1 MQANEEEE
9 PEIHELFETW
19 ESQVNVYFTLTRPTK
34 TLRQARHRGEECRA
48 DRTGNCCMGRTCLC
62 YQQRAECG
70 GDCPC
75 KCRALA
81 HGICQNQQMRRAG
94 SVQCYVVRD
103 HSKRHNRF
111 LVDQPVKSGQFI
123 IEMTGIFM
131 ETERLKQSELP
142 ELGDYHVMHCY
153 QHAQTNMTLDM
164 RMFGNKSRYIR
175 SVCQGCRPSA
185 RVVEVFVDCD
195 LHLGVFARRD
205 LRTGEEVT
213 IPFDRDPSPEHII
226 RCPQLIPNACLF
238 KARDSNDQR
247 FTSHP
252 YVEPR
257 NLDIYRF
264 LIKVMVM
271 DPKAYN
277 RLQRMWGLPRT
288 KLRRQIAAA
297 RGDQE
302 NTATRK
308 STKRVRPPPDKGKER
323 LSSLA
328 DVAAAAEEPHA
339 EHAPHVDSTDGVGD
353 DDDNYDETTGGWW
366 QLTDAER
373 DMLPMAFPEAE
384 MVRLDLTDQ
393 PVVAP
398 PPPRPV
404 IHDPPTFLQDCQVL
418 DQIWDWTRTNVE
430 FVRDAA
436 AWSAMVRK
444 YAKDKS
450 IPNLNINLNWAR
462 YNVKKDEKSIL
473 PRSFVSKSKLMTELT
488 HLVHLTINPCEC
500 QFSATAFQNLTR
512 FTNLR
517 SLGVDGLDCV
527 SDEVLEPFTALQ
539 NLVHLRVR
547 QCPGVTLQGLQ
558 NFSSGLKSLDLGQGQ
573 IITQDNLPTLF
584 RIFPGLVGLTL
595 DSSPRVTDELAMR
608 LPYARGSSSSSSFSS
623 SAAPSYCPLISLSLQ
638 GCGELSQFGVNT
650 ICPEYFPFLTALS
663 VGHCA
668 SLPAELA
675 LLTRLSRLDIS
686 GIINLPSDIS
696 HILARLEGLTYLGV
710 ANTGMLFDDLCTV
723 GNTLRRLTEFDVTS
737 CHAVKGHEGL
747 LQLRL
752 PPGCKL
758 IF

>member
-1 MQANEEEE
+1 
-9 PEIHELFETW
+9 
-19 ESQVNVYFTLTRPTK
+19 
-34 TLRQARHRGEECRA
+34 
-48 DRTGNCCMGRTCLC
+48 
-62 YQQRAECG
+62 
-70 GDCPC
+70 
-75 KCRALA
+75 
-81 HGICQNQQMRRAG
+81 
-94 SVQCYVVRD
+94 
-103 HSKRHNRF
+103 
-111 LVDQPVKSGQFI
+111 
-123 IEMTGIFM
+123 
-131 ETERLKQSELP
+131 
-142 ELGDYHVMHCY
+142 
-153 QHAQTNMTLDM
+153 
-164 RMFGNKSRYIR
+164 
-175 SVCQGCRPSA
+175 
-185 RVVEVFVDCD
+185 
-195 LHLGVFARRD
+195 
-205 LRTGEEVT
+205 
-213 IPFDRDPSPEHII
+213 
-226 RCPQLIPNACLF
+226 
-238 KARDSNDQR
+238 
-247 FTSHP
+247 
-252 YVEPR
+252 
-257 NLDIYRF
+257 
-264 LIKVMVM
+264 MVM

-384 MVRLDLTDQ
+384 M
-393 PVVAP
+393 
-398 PPPRPV
+398 
-404 IHDPPTFLQDCQVL
+404 

-539 NLVHLRVR
+539 NLVHL
-547 QCPGVTLQGLQ
+547 GLQ